1 MAIPSKSRIAILAG
15 AKKVVAEVGSY
26 ESNMIDIA
34 DRAEVSR
41 ATIYNHFVDKE
52 EMMKTLLAS
61 EVDRLLNGAKSQQSK
76 VAALSFLS
84 QEISSDTA
92 LAKMVETDH
101 DEIVALMMISD
112 DPLWI
117 YIHRELATLFQAGE
131 SEVGLI
137 IRWLL
142 AQITSP
148 LTPEQSQIQAT
159 ALARLL

>member
-1 MAIPSKSRIAILAG
+1 MAIQSKSRMAILAG

-34 DRAEVSR
+34 DRSEVSR
-41 ATIYNHFVDKE
+41 ASIYNHFVDKE
-52 EMMKTLLAS
+52 EMMKTLLTS
-61 EVDRLLNGAKSQQSK
+61 EIERLLSGAKSQISK
-76 VAALSFLS
+76 SEALTFIS
-84 QEISSDTA
+84 QEISQDPA
-92 LAKMVETDH
+92 LAKMVDTDH
-101 DEIVALMMISD
+101 DEIVALMTISA

-117 YIHRELATLFQAGE
+117 HIHRELAVIFAAGE

-148 LTPEQSQIQAT
+148 LSAEQSRIQAE
-159 ALARLL
+159 AIAKLL

>member
-1 MAIPSKSRIAILAG
+1 MAIQSKSRIAILAG
-15 AKKVVAEVGSY
+15 AKKVIAEVGSY

-34 DRAEVSR
+34 DRSEVSR

-61 EVDRLLNGAKSQQSK
+61 EIDRLLAGAKSGKSK
-76 VAALSFLS
+76 SEALRFLS
-84 QEISSDTA
+84 EEISQDAA

-101 DEIVALMMISD
+101 DEVVALMTISD

-117 YIHRELATLFQAGE
+117 HIHRELAAFFSAGE

-148 LTPEQSQIQAT
+148 LSVEQSRTQAE
-159 ALARLL
+159 AIAKLL

>member
-1 MAIPSKSRIAILAG
+1 MAIQSKSRIAILAG
-15 AKKVVAEVGSY
+15 AKKVIAEVGSY

-34 DRAEVSR
+34 DRSEVSR

-61 EVDRLLNGAKSQQSK
+61 EIDRLLAGAKSAKSK
-76 VAALSFLS
+76 SEALRFLS
-84 QEISSDTA
+84 EEISQDAA

-101 DEIVALMMISD
+101 DEVVALMTISD

-117 YIHRELATLFQAGE
+117 QIHRELAAFFSAGE

-137 IRWLL
+137 IHWLL

-148 LTPEQSQIQAT
+148 LSVEQSRTQAE
-159 ALARLL
+159 AIAKLL

>member
-1 MAIPSKSRIAILAG
+1 MAIQSKSRIAILAG
-15 AKKVVAEVGSY
+15 AKKVIAEVGSY

-34 DRAEVSR
+34 DRSEVSR

-61 EVDRLLNGAKSQQSK
+61 EIDRLLAGAKSGKSK
-76 VAALSFLS
+76 SEALRFLS
-84 QEISSDTA
+84 EEISQDAA

-101 DEIVALMMISD
+101 DEVVALMTISD

-117 YIHRELATLFQAGE
+117 HIHRELAVTFSAGE

-148 LTPEQSQIQAT
+148 LSVEQSRTQAE
-159 ALARLL
+159 AIAKLL